1 VSWAVVVPTNRPD
14 RLERFLD
21 AWGTLFDR
29 HNAYVELVVDDEST
43 WEQMPWFI
51 PRRSDMI
58 RSLGFL
64 RVFQRAEVD
73 YVLTL
78 DDDTLPISSQNGIDI
93 FEQYERVFDAGA
105 PLSDYLDVGALTTS
119 GLQMRGFPY
128 GDREPARVAVQYG
141 GWHGVLDY
149 DARTQLDHP
158 RGPQRFS
165 DVVLPVPRGT
175 AVTGCI
181 MNGAFRR
188 DVTPIMWQLPLLDG
202 RYNRWGDIWSGLI
215 QKRVLDRIGQVM
227 VINGKASVLHQ
238 RASDPNV
245 NLEREA
251 SGIPFNANMWQCI
264 EPRQGVAGML
274 DTWYCVTDLMSFHFQ
289 DSDPEYADLFRESRN
304 AWLAALEEVPAQLTA

>member
-1 VSWAVVVPTNRPD
+1 MSWAVVVPTNRPD
-14 RLERFLD
+14 RITRFLD
-21 AWGTLFDR
+21 AWGPLFDKY
-29 HNAYVELVVDDEST
+29 NVQVSVIVDDEAT

-64 RVFQRAEVD
+64 RVHQRAEVD

-78 DDDTLPISSQNGIDI
+78 DDDTLPIASQSGVDI
-93 FEQYERVFDAGA
+93 FEQYQRVFEAGA

-119 GLQMRGFPY
+119 QLQMRGFPY
-128 GDREPARVAVQYG
+128 QDRQPSTVAVQYG

-158 RGPQRFS
+158 RGPERFKG
-165 DVVLPVPRGT
+165 VVLPVPLGT

-181 MNGAFRR
+181 MNCAFRR
-188 DVTPIMWQLPLLDG
+188 EVTPIMWQLPLLDG

-227 VINGKASVLHQ
+227 VVNGKASVLHE

-245 NLEREA
+245 NLERETP
-251 SGIPFNANMWQCI
+251 GIPFNENLWRSIQ
-264 EPRQGVAGML
+264 PHRDVTGML
-274 DTWYCVTDLMSFHFQ
+274 ATWERVTGLMAQRFE
-289 DSDPEYADLFRESRN
+289 DDDPEYARLFRDSRD
-304 AWLAALEEVPAQLTA
+304 AWLAAVTA

>member
-1 VSWAVVVPTNRPD
+1 VSWAVVIPTNRPD
-14 RLERFLD
+14 RLTRFLD
-21 AWGTLFDR
+21 AWGPLFDR
-29 HNAYVELVVDDEST
+29 HNVQVSVVVDDQAT
-43 WEQMPWFI
+43 WDKMPSFI

-64 RVFQRAEVD
+64 RVFHREDID

-78 DDDTLPISSQNGIDI
+78 DDDTLPIATLNGRDI
-93 FEQYERVFDAGA
+93 FEQYQRVFEAGA

-128 GDREPARVAVQYG
+128 GDRKPATVAIQYG

-149 DARTQLDHP
+149 DARTQLAHP
-158 RGPQRFS
+158 RGPERFS
-165 DVVLPVPRGT
+165 ETVLPVPRGT

-181 MNGAFRR
+181 MNCAFRR
-188 DVTPIMWQLPLLDG
+188 EVTPIMWQLPLLEG

-245 NLEREA
+245 NLERETP
-251 SGIPFNANMWQCI
+251 GIPFNENMWRWI
-264 EPRQGVAGML
+264 KPDHDATGMVAAWMRA
-274 DTWYCVTDLMSFHFQ
+274 TDLMAMRFEE
-289 DSDPEYADLFRESRN
+289 SDPKYAHLFRESRD
-304 AWLAALEEVPAQLTA
+304 AWITALAEVPAHV

>member
-1 VSWAVVVPTNRPD
+1 MSWAVVVPTNRPD
-14 RLERFLD
+14 RIPRFLD
-21 AWGTLFDR
+21 AWGPLFDKY
-29 HNAYVELVVDDEST
+29 NVQVSVIVDDEST
-43 WEQMPWFI
+43 WEKMPWFI

-64 RVFQRAEVD
+64 RVYQRAEVD

-78 DDDTLPISSQNGIDI
+78 DDDTLPIASLSGVDI
-93 FEQYERVFDAGA
+93 FEQYRRVFEAGA

-119 GLQMRGFPY
+119 QLQMRGFPY
-128 GDREPARVAVQYG
+128 RDREPATVAIQYG

-158 RGPQRFS
+158 RGPERFKG
-165 DVVLPVPRGT
+165 VVLPVPRGT

-181 MNGAFRR
+181 MNCAFRR
-188 DVTPIMWQLPLLDG
+188 EVTPIMWQLPLLDG

-215 QKRVLDRIGQVM
+215 QKRVLDRIGQAV
-227 VINGKASVLHQ
+227 VINGKASVLHE

-251 SGIPFNANMWQCI
+251 PGIPFNENLWRSIQ
-264 EPRQGVAGML
+264 PHRDVTGML
-274 DTWYCVTDLMSFHFQ
+274 ATWERVTGLMAQRFE
-289 DSDPEYADLFRESRN
+289 DDDPEYARLFRDSRD
-304 AWLAALEEVPAQLTA
+304 AWLAAVTA

>member
-1 VSWAVVVPTNRPD
+1 MSWAVVVPTNRPD
-14 RLERFLD
+14 RITRFLD
-21 AWGTLFDR
+21 AWGPLFDKY
-29 HNAYVELVVDDEST
+29 NVQVSVIVDDEAT

-78 DDDTLPISSQNGIDI
+78 DDDTLPIASLSGRDI
-93 FEQYERVFDAGA
+93 FEQYQSVFEAGA

-119 GLQMRGFPY
+119 QLQMRGFPY
-128 GDREPARVAVQYG
+128 RDREPARVAVQYG

-158 RGPQRFS
+158 RGPERFKG
-165 DVVLPVPRGT
+165 VVLPVPRGT

-181 MNGAFRR
+181 MNCAFRR
-188 DVTPIMWQLPLLDG
+188 EVTPIMWQLPLLDG

-215 QKRVLDRIGQVM
+215 QKRVLDHIGQAM
-227 VINGKASVLHQ
+227 VINGKASVLHE
-238 RASDPNV
+238 RASDPTA
-245 NLEREA
+245 NLERETP
-251 SGIPFNANMWQCI
+251 GVPFNEGMWLCM
-264 EPRQGVAGML
+264 EPWHKTVGMF
-274 DTWYCVTDLMSFHFQ
+274 DTWHLATTQMAQRFEVH
-289 DSDPEYADLFRESRN
+289 DPEYARLFRESRD
-304 AWLAALEEVPAQLTA
+304 AWLAEFN